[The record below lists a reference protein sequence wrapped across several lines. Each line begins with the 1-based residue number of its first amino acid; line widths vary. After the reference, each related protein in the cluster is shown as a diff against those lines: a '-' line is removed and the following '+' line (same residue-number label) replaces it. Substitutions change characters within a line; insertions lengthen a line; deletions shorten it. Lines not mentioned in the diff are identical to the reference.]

1 MYAGMRLGLW
11 LFVRLF
17 VLLFFSGVMPVFLSS
32 VFSNISLAWIIN
44 VDSPRCEI
52 VMAINRR
59 SSDFIQIGLSD
70 GEFFSL

>member
-1 MYAGMRLGLW
+1 MVVRS
-11 LFVRLF
+11 FVCF
-17 VLLFFSGVMPVFLSS
+17 AFFSGVMPVFLSS